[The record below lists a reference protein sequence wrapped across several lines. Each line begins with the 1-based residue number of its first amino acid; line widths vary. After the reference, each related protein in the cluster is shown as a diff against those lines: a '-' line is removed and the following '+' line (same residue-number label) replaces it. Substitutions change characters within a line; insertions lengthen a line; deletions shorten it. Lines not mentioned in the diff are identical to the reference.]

1 MWPNPQETALVTFTE
16 EILNEKLRFLCSAG
30 NNAVTQ
36 LFVSNCQTQQWIHKS
51 STHLRCSSFSIVDSW
66 LTFAQRKVKSQ
77 SPVFLA
83 YSPDLQI
90 NQDTLYK
97 GLLDLSS
104 LPSNV
109 QSKEIS
115 LVQLAENKAETKQV
129 QSSKRQSQMPKY
141 QVTDLR
147 LFSSLIL
154 SKFNGIN

>member
-1 MWPNPQETALVTFTE
+1 M
-16 EILNEKLRFLCSAG
+16 
-30 NNAVTQ
+30 
-36 LFVSNCQTQQWIHKS
+36 
-51 STHLRCSSFSIVDSW
+51 
-66 LTFAQRKVKSQ
+66 
-77 SPVFLA
+77 FLA
-83 YSPDLQI
+83 CSPDLQI

>member
-1 MWPNPQETALVTFTE
+1 M
-16 EILNEKLRFLCSAG
+16 
-30 NNAVTQ
+30 
-36 LFVSNCQTQQWIHKS
+36 
-51 STHLRCSSFSIVDSW
+51 
-66 LTFAQRKVKSQ
+66 
-77 SPVFLA
+77 FLA

-129 QSSKRQSQMPKY
+129 QWSKRQSQMPKY